1 MRIVVEALRYSR
13 VGAKFVGDLS
23 PYAHQLKTL
32 ELTREAIR
40 TNSTICI
47 ENASITGSGKT
58 LANFAAAILDD
69 TRTCGIYPTNEL
81 LLDQYG
87 AIQKHLP
94 PAELAILDSQGLD
107 NIMQEEVHM
116 RSHAHALAWATG
128 DDMRTAVLSNPDVLY
143 LAMYNLYGQMFST
156 FAQSYGARIFQNILS
171 NYPVI
176 AFDEFHLYS
185 AKQIANAAFIV
196 GTAKE
201 LASDKPHIF
210 IFSSATPQDQFKHY
224 LQRLGLQAIP
234 VTDSPVDSGQV
245 VCEPM
250 EINLLPADLL
260 RWQGGDA
267 IRNILDEI
275 LNWADNCDP
284 LARGVFIVDSV
295 YEAKRIAAELRER
308 YPSTDVGEVHGYM
321 NPDERSYALLRRF
334 SVGTTTIDVGVDLTD
349 LKSKDFLV
357 CEARSPAQAIQRIG
371 RLGRHGR
378 EPQNIKVPNR
388 VWLAVPDYV
397 YHFIERKEVN
407 GATITRE
414 KLNDTLKEAYMGH
427 EEFIHYTRKYSSLEA
442 VAACERAVQ
451 SQYFEDTRTHAEEK
465 LHRLVPTLY
474 DREPPTSQEQA
485 KTSYTK
491 HRKCQIA
498 IWSKFGTEIK
508 NPHSKWKKYFLS
520 DVESFRGGL
529 ESDFTVAIYDDLD
542 EHLELNPIKT
552 YNLPFV
558 LRRTH
563 YRELSKQQFTEL
575 LQSKRPGEANE
586 WIESLERQ
594 RHLLGYLHV
603 QSLVVGK
610 ANEMYFEVSKGR
622 IDSQFHRVVR
632 LEGITI
638 GGGSEQ
644 LRRSADSINGEL
656 RKRKLNCW
664 ISEHN
669 SFKLSESLH
678 LPPLFAIYPLH
689 AINSGGKYNEW
700 SIAFGLDAFL
710 LDSISHKVRWA
721 RSRSDNTAIIL

>member
-1 MRIVVEALRYSR
+1 
-13 VGAKFVGDLS
+13 
-23 PYAHQLKTL
+23 
-32 ELTREAIR
+32 
-40 TNSTICI
+40 
-47 ENASITGSGKT
+47 
-58 LANFAAAILDD
+58 
-69 TRTCGIYPTNEL
+69 
-81 LLDQYG
+81 
-87 AIQKHLP
+87 
-94 PAELAILDSQGLD
+94 
-107 NIMQEEVHM
+107 
-116 RSHAHALAWATG
+116 
-128 DDMRTAVLSNPDVLY
+128 
-143 LAMYNLYGQMFST
+143 
-156 FAQSYGARIFQNILS
+156 
-171 NYPVI
+171 
-176 AFDEFHLYS
+176 
-185 AKQIANAAFIV
+185 
-196 GTAKE
+196 
-201 LASDKPHIF
+201 
-210 IFSSATPQDQFKHY
+210 
-224 LQRLGLQAIP
+224 
-234 VTDSPVDSGQV
+234 
-245 VCEPM
+245 
-250 EINLLPADLL
+250 
-260 RWQGGDA
+260 
-267 IRNILDEI
+267 
-275 LNWADNCDP
+275 
-284 LARGVFIVDSV
+284 
-295 YEAKRIAAELRER
+295 
-308 YPSTDVGEVHGYM
+308 
-321 NPDERSYALLRRF
+321 
-334 SVGTTTIDVGVDLTD
+334 
-349 LKSKDFLV
+349 
-357 CEARSPAQAIQRIG
+357 
-371 RLGRHGR
+371 
-378 EPQNIKVPNR
+378 

-414 KLNDTLKEAYMGH
+414 KLNDTLKEAYLGH
-427 EEFIHYTRKYSSLEA
+427 EEFIHYTRKYSPLEA

-542 EHLELNPIKT
+542 EHLEINPIKT

-575 LQSKRPGEANE
+575 LQHRRPKEANE

-594 RHLLGYLHV
+594 RNLLGYLHV
-603 QSLVVGK
+603 QSLVEGK

-721 RSRSDNTAIIL
+721 RSRSDYTAIIL